1 MTTQPKISIL
11 IPVYNTAKYLP
22 RCMAS
27 VLGQTLKEIEIIA
40 VNDASPDNAAEVLAE
55 YAAGDS
61 RVKVVTHEKNG
72 GILAARLSGIAA
84 ATGEYLIFLDAD
96 DFLDT
101 DTARACYAKIQ
112 ATGADMIHFCFDVK
126 VGHTRKLPFAKQ
138 VERRLRPYSGTLRGR
153 EVFEGAFVKGL
164 YRWNICGKCISAEVC
179 RKAAAALPPGYY
191 IMAEDFCFYSLMS
204 WFAQH
209 YEPLQ
214 KKCYHYGLEIGVS
227 AYASVDFKGFIRNC
241 SVFTALNAVRQFL
254 TAQGAFGQY
263 LEAFQEEERKIL
275 DDLLDR
281 WEHKLI
287 QYDRERSISYMFEN
301 YSCAGLMRS
310 FISYF
315 SGREDYLA
323 EHIGHPEI
331 LRRGP
336 AQPDVRHAA
345 LYVDSA
351 AAGMDFSGM
360 LIACARKWE
369 KCGIRISVITPEN
382 DPVSVPDGMTRL
394 TIPAGLTAASH
405 RERVKR
411 VAFWD
416 SLKKEYGIDTVIHCA
431 PEFPAAIFD
440 MIQLKIS
447 GLNFLAAP
455 VSGFRRLNDSNWGE
469 YMAGMQTLL
478 SADALAVQTEQD
490 RAFFSAFGV
499 PCCRLNLPVP
509 EKKSELPAN
518 SRTAVWLG
526 SLGDPL
532 EMETAVA
539 AWAKT
544 AQEFP
549 DYKLLLIGKTRT
561 SAGIR
566 DTLSLLDALQLNGK
580 TEVCTLPD
588 ELNLKLN
595 GAALFFMTSAQPD
608 DWHMRLAETYGIP
621 CCSGSG
627 KSPEDLAEQLKD
639 LLHGQKTPDKETQQ
653 TEMPDNDG
661 DALFALLKQPR
672 PSAKS
677 GGVPAASWLDA
688 MNAYG
693 ARTEPYVLVPE
704 TRGASFMPFYRKI
717 DALGY
722 KLLPPESGRR
732 NFFFRAC
739 RYALNHLLRK

>member
-1 MTTQPKISIL
+1 MTTMTTQPKISIL

-27 VLGQTLKEIEIIA
+27 VLGQTLKDIEIIA

-55 YAAGDS
+55 YAAKDS

-126 VGHTRKLPFAKQ
+126 VGHTQKLPFAKQ
-138 VERRLRPYSGTLRGR
+138 VERRLRPYNGTLRGR

-164 YRWNICGKCISAEVC
+164 YRWNICGKCISADVC

-191 IMAEDFCFYSLMS
+191 IMAEDFCFYTLMS

-227 AYASVDFKGFIRNC
+227 AYAPVDFKGFIRNC
-241 SVFTALNAVRQFL
+241 SVFTALNAVRHFL
-254 TAQGAFGQY
+254 TEQGAFEQY
-263 LEAFQEEERKIL
+263 RAAFQEEERKIL

-287 QYDRERSISYMFEN
+287 QYDRERSISYMFGN

-336 AQPDVRHAA
+336 ASADVRHAG

-351 AAGMDFSGM
+351 ATGGDFARM
-360 LIACARKWE
+360 LLACAQEWQKS
-369 KCGIRISVITPEN
+369 GIRISVITPEN
-382 DPVSVPDGMTRL
+382 DPVSIPDGMTHL
-394 TIPAGLTAASH
+394 VIPAGLTADSPKD
-405 RERVKR
+405 RLRR
-411 VAFWD
+411 TAFWD
-416 SLKKEYGIDTVIHCA
+416 TLKNDHGIDTVIHGA
-431 PEFPAAIFD
+431 PESPAAIFD
-440 MIQLKIS
+440 MIQLKVS
-447 GLNFLAAP
+447 GLNFLAVP
-455 VSGFRRLNDSNWGE
+455 VNGFRGLNDSTWGHC
-469 YMAGMQTLL
+469 MASMQTLL
-478 SADALAVQTEQD
+478 AADTLAVQTEQD

-499 PCCRLNLPVP
+499 PSCLLNLPVP
-509 EKKSELPAN
+509 EKIDRKTEKD

-539 AWAKT
+539 AWAK
-544 AQEFP
+544 AAPEFP
-549 DYKLLLIGKTRT
+549 DLKLLLIGKTRT
-561 SAGIR
+561 STGVR
-566 DTLSLLDALQLNGK
+566 ETLSLLDALQLNGK
-580 TEVCTLPD
+580 AEVCSLPD
-588 ELNLKLN
+588 DLNPYLN
-595 GAALFFMTSAQPD
+595 GAALFFMTSARPD
-608 DWHMRLAETYGIP
+608 IRYMQLAEACGIP
-621 CCSGSG
+621 CCSGGG
-627 KSPEDLAEQLKD
+627 KSPEDLAEQLKA
-639 LLHGQKTPDKETQQ
+639 LLNGKSDAGNHKKTAQIHASDT
-653 TEMPDNDG
+653 
-661 DALFALLKQPR
+661 LFALLKQPR
-672 PSAKS
+672 PTAD
-677 GGVPAASWLDA
+677 PNAFLWLDA
-688 MNAYG
+688 VNVYG
-693 ARTEPYVLVPE
+693 ARTEPYVLTPE

-739 RYALNHLLRK
+739 RYALNHLMRK

>member
-1 MTTQPKISIL
+1 MTTMTTQPKISIL

-27 VLGQTLKEIEIIA
+27 VLGQTLKDIEIIA

-55 YAAGDS
+55 YAAKDS

-101 DTARACYAKIQ
+101 DTARVCYAKIR

-126 VGHTRKLPFAKQ
+126 VGHTQKLPFAKQ
-138 VERRLRPYSGTLRGR
+138 VERRLRPYNGTLRGR

-164 YRWNICGKCISAEVC
+164 YRWNICGKCISADVC

-191 IMAEDFCFYSLMS
+191 IMAEDFCFYTLMS

-227 AYASVDFKGFIRNC
+227 AYAPVDFKGFIRNC
-241 SVFTALNAVRQFL
+241 SVFTALNAVRHFL
-254 TAQGAFGQY
+254 TEQGAFEQY
-263 LEAFQEEERKIL
+263 RAAFQEEERKIL

-287 QYDRERSISYMFEN
+287 QYDRERSISYMFGN

-336 AQPDVRHAA
+336 ASADVRHAG

-351 AAGMDFSGM
+351 ATGGDFARM
-360 LIACARKWE
+360 LLACAQEWQKS
-369 KCGIRISVITPEN
+369 GIRISVITPEN
-382 DPVSVPDGMTRL
+382 DPVSVPDGMTHL
-394 TIPAGLTAASH
+394 VIPAGLTADSPKD
-405 RERVKR
+405 RLRR
-411 VAFWD
+411 TAFWD
-416 SLKKEYGIDTVIHCA
+416 TLKNDHGIDTVIHGA
-431 PEFPAAIFD
+431 PESPAAIFD
-440 MIQLKIS
+440 MIQLKVS
-447 GLNFLAAP
+447 GLNFLAVP
-455 VSGFRRLNDSNWGE
+455 VNGFRGLNDSTWGHC
-469 YMAGMQTLL
+469 MASMQTLL
-478 SADALAVQTEQD
+478 AADALAVQTEQD

-499 PCCRLNLPVP
+499 PSCLLNLPVP
-509 EKKSELPAN
+509 EKIDRKTEKD

-539 AWAKT
+539 AWAK
-544 AQEFP
+544 AAPEFP
-549 DYKLLLIGKTRT
+549 DLNLLLIGKTRT
-561 SAGIR
+561 STGVR
-566 DTLSLLDALQLNGK
+566 ETLSLLDALQLNGK
-580 TEVCTLPD
+580 AEVCSLPD
-588 ELNLKLN
+588 DLNPYLN
-595 GAALFFMTSAQPD
+595 GAALFFMTSARPD
-608 DWHMRLAETYGIP
+608 IRYMQLAEACGIP
-621 CCSGSG
+621 CCSGGG
-627 KSPEDLAEQLKD
+627 KSPEDLAEQLKA
-639 LLHGQKTPDKETQQ
+639 LLNGKSDAGNHKKTAQINASDT
-653 TEMPDNDG
+653 
-661 DALFALLKQPR
+661 LFALLKQPR
-672 PSAKS
+672 PTAD
-677 GGVPAASWLDA
+677 PNAFLWLDA
-688 MNAYG
+688 VNVYG
-693 ARTEPYVLVPE
+693 ARTEPYVLTPE

-739 RYALNHLLRK
+739 RYALNHLMRK